1 MLCCCGCRRFFV
13 RTNEVL
19 AQLKVAEKQLFSFQ
33 NKEDFLEL
41 ENQRRQFAVSFTV
54 KCWRNKGLYHMFIR

>member
-1 MLCCCGCRRFFV
+1 M